1 MRAKVWN
8 WYQGLPWYW
17 KVLGAVVLIFLVLLT
32 VLSLFKRATPDHR
45 RTDDAHNATVDVAL
59 DGLESQDAAIT
70 KAIRTKKK
78 EIATK
83 LNQAGN
89 IDNATLVGRKRIGEA
104 STMEELDALQKEL
117 GL

>member
-1 MRAKVWN
+1 MRSRIWN

-32 VLSLFKRATPDHR
+32 ILSAFKRATPDHR
-45 RTDDAHNATVDVAL
+45 RTDDAHNATVDTAL
-59 DGLESQDAAIT
+59 DGLKSQDAAVA

-78 EIATK
+78 DIAVK
-83 LNQAGN
+83 LNQAGK
-89 IDNATLVGRKRIGEA
+89 IDNTTLLGRKRIEEA
-104 STMEELDALQKEL
+104 STMDELDALQKEL